1 MKNEGLGWNLMEY
14 PTKYVVIL
22 VVTVTRRGPHPK
34 YSDSGTDVVRYEYLN
49 TSIISGC
56 LYLESLMMF
65 ARHVHI
71 DSSFTLLEMIFSGT
85 MIQ

>member
-1 MKNEGLGWNLMEY
+1 M
-14 PTKYVVIL
+14 
-22 VVTVTRRGPHPK
+22 VTVTGRGPHPK

-49 TSIISGC
+49 TSIVSGC

-71 DSSFTLLEMIFSGT
+71 DSSFTLLEIIFSGILPPS
-85 MIQ
+85 MIISTLSGGVWSPK